1 MPHTMLQAFGVAL
14 RPIIKIMLKNGVD
27 VSQFTSLAR
36 SVYVSVA
43 QDEEFALKA
52 ADGKNRKITHSRIAM
67 LTGINRKE
75 VKQLVERGSITP
87 RRTTENR
94 AVRVL
99 TGWIENERYHDKKG
113 EPKPLPYGQQTTQ
126 AGKKAGKE
134 AGSEANF
141 EELVNEYSADTTV
154 RVILDEL
161 VHVGSV
167 RLDDDGRVHLIEK
180 GYIPIYNHEEM
191 IAVGSRAIADLAVC
205 VDHNIHR
212 PKDSPPRLQM
222 SVRYDDVPEQG
233 AAYYRAMLRN
243 DAEEFLVQ
251 QNKNLSSFDRSK
263 NPDAMG
269 SGKYTVGVGI
279 YYFEEPTVE

>member
-1 MPHTMLQAFGVAL
+1 MSLTVLEAFGVAL
-14 RPIIKIMLKNGVD
+14 RPIIKIMLRNGVD

-36 SVYVSVA
+36 AVYVSVA

-52 ADGKNRKITHSRIAM
+52 TNGTNRKITHSRIAM

-75 VKQLVERGSITP
+75 VKQLIDSGMSTP

-99 TGWIENERYHDKKG
+99 TGWVENERYHDSQG
-113 EPKPLPYGQQTTQ
+113 EPKPLPYAKQTEL
-126 AGKKAGKE
+126 A
-134 AGSEANF
+134 SF

-167 RLDDDGRVHLIEK
+167 RMDEDGTVYLIEK
-180 GYIPIYNHEEM
+180 GYIPIANHEEM
-191 IAVGSRAIADLAVC
+191 IGVGTRAIADLARC

-212 PKDSPPRLQM
+212 PKNSMPRLQM
-222 SVRYDDVPEQG
+222 TVRYDDVPEQG
-233 AAYYRAMLRN
+233 AAYYRAMLKN
-243 DAEEFLVQ
+243 DAEEFLGQ

-263 NPDAMG
+263 NPDAIG
-269 SGKYTVGVGI
+269 TGKYMVGVGI
-279 YYFEEPTVE
+279 YYFEDSVSE